1 MADDGFGFEGRI
13 AVVQRTRG
21 YRKWPDEVKARIVAE
36 SFRAGVRVVD
46 VARRHGVLAHQL
58 SDWRRQARQGLLAL
72 PEDVVEGL
80 EAAFV
85 PLAVEPEVS
94 AGAAFV
100 NRLGFTGGW
109 FVQGLGDHTEPHETA
124 LEVEIASRSPTCWHH
139 EALQNPCSQS
149 SLYVLTSAQIG

>member
-1 MADDGFGFEGRI
+1 MADGGDGFEGRI

-21 YRKWPDEVKARIVAE
+21 YRKWPEEVKARIVAE

-72 PEDVVEGL
+72 PEDAIDGL

-85 PLAVEPEVS
+85 PLTLQPDPAAAAEPGGSAVAITIEIGDVVLRVPGDVPAER
-94 AGAAFV
+94 AA
-100 NRLGFTGGW
+100 
-109 FVQGLGDHTEPHETA
+109 A
-124 LEVEIASRSPTCWHH
+124 LVR
-139 EALQNPCSQS
+139 ALRG
-149 SLYVLTSAQIG
+149 VA